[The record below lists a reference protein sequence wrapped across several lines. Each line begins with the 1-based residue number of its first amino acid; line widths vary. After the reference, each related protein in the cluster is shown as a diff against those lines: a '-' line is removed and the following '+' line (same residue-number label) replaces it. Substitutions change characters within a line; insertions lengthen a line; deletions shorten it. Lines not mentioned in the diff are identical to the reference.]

1 MSTGA
6 IFNIITNDGKQDRML
21 MASAILEKRLKAIRE
36 AKANT
41 ADPNPTLMDIEKTHL
56 LFVNAHFKPFAAIG
70 FEYNRVQ
77 PQSGNPQYGQ
87 RVQYNIPQ
95 FGDFFCDM
103 GLHVQLNE
111 VEAVS
116 ATSVGTANA
125 PAVRYCDYP
134 GERLLQRVQME
145 INGNPLD
152 EYFSNTMT
160 AHRQFSVQPNKLTAY
175 KRCMGQEV
183 ADEAYL
189 DQAAATSNSWR
200 QAVTLTNGAQT
211 PKTRQSTL
219 EMFIPLMFW
228 YNKDVRLAI
237 PSVSIPQGQR
247 FINVD
252 FASVAQ
258 MLCPVNRGSAA
269 LSAANGGLTND
280 AAVQAVGG
288 GVPTFARAD
297 LYINNIFVN
306 PEVHDIYIS
315 RVGFS
320 LIRVHRHHNAA
331 LTVSESNIQLTQ
343 LKWPVESLFVGFK
356 PSANTNL
363 AGAPLKVAQDWHRYS
378 NVDET
383 AVTVSVDGTTA
394 RRALLDTVVAFLT
407 ASAGGA
413 AAELQDLTGV
423 APDFVAF
430 HSNAVVATGQIRS
443 PVTGLYVSAL
453 AAAGGGLVAP
463 ATSLKAGGAGV
474 PLTAPEYANVT
485 GLVNTF
491 LAATGANDG
500 TVARVRRAL
509 PMTATLKISAHGI
522 PLYNDLPAQF
532 FNSYTP
538 YVFGGHQLNAPS
550 DPGAYF
556 IPFCLYPGTYQPS
569 GHINVSRAREF
580 FLEYK
585 GASLSGG
592 AVIGPANTA
601 ELNVIATCINF
612 LLINDGSATLRY
624 ST

>member
-70 FEYNRVQ
+70 YEYNRVQ
-77 PQSGNPQYGQ
+77 PQSGNPQYGS

-116 ATSVGTANA
+116 ATAGTVNA

-134 GERLLQRVQME
+134 GERLLTKVQME

-152 EYFSNTMT
+152 EYYSNTMT

-189 DQAAATSNSWR
+189 DQSAATSNSWR
-200 QAVTLTNGAQT
+200 SAVTLTNGAQT
-211 PKTRQSTL
+211 PKARQSVL
-219 EMFIPLMFW
+219 EMFIPLQFW
-228 YNKDVRLAI
+228 FNKDVRLAI

-252 FASVAQ
+252 FATVQQ
-258 MLCPVNRGSAA
+258 MLCAVNRGSTSF
-269 LSAANGGLTND
+269 SAANGGRTND
-280 AAVQAVGG
+280 ATVQAVGG

-331 LTVSESNIQLTQ
+331 LTVSESSIQLTQ

-363 AGAPLKVAQDWHRYS
+363 ANPEKAAQDWHRYS
-378 NVDET
+378 NVVET
-383 AVTVSVDGTTA
+383 AVT
-394 RRALLDTVVAFLT
+394 F
-407 ASAGGA
+407 GA
-413 AAELQDLTGV
+413 NGSRNAVLA
-423 APDFVAF
+423 
-430 HSNAVVATGQIRS
+430 AVVASLTAAGAGADLNDTGNAGLTAYHNGGVGPVASGVGQLPSPLTGQLTAT
-443 PVTGLYVSAL
+443 VAGTGGGTRLSGGVLMVGANLTQAEYSTVAGLVDSYL
-453 AAAGGGLVAP
+453 AASG
-463 ATSLKAGGAGV
+463 AT
-474 PLTAPEYANVT
+474 
-485 GLVNTF
+485 
-491 LAATGANDG
+491 DG

-538 YVFGGHQLNAPS
+538 YVFGGHELNAPS

-556 IPFCLYPGTYQPS
+556 IPFCLYPGAYQPS

-580 FLEYK
+580 FLDYK

-592 AVIGPANTA
+592 DVVGPANTA